1 MKGVQLFYTALE
13 TALQAG
19 LGLDRSLR
27 AAVDDGL
34 GPLADAAEQIIAE
47 IHQGRTLA
55 QAMGQH
61 PHLFPAADLALID
74 FGEETGT
81 LEAVFANL
89 TQWYEFKRR
98 NWQTVLSGMI
108 HPTVVIHAA
117 ALIIPAPQA
126 LLGQITF
133 TVYGFYVL
141 LILACF
147 YLPVGGAALAYR
159 KFIAQPDGRLHVD
172 EWLLKVPVLGV
183 ALRDLALSRYCRNFM
198 TMLVAGANADRCNAA
213 AVKMCGNAAVAA
225 WFEPGTQCARDGHEV
240 TTGFSQQVPHDFMTL
255 WQTAE
260 QSGRLDDSLKRLAD
274 NYGESAEARIKQ
286 IALWLPRLI
295 YACVAVFLIVTIM
308 RLAFNVLG
316 AYQG

>member
-27 AAVDDGL
+27 AAADDDL
-34 GPLADAAEQIIAE
+34 GPLADAVEQIIAE
-47 IHQGRTLA
+47 IHQGQTLA
-55 QAMGQH
+55 QAMGKH
-61 PHLFPAADLALID
+61 PQLFPAADLALID

-81 LEAVFANL
+81 LEAVFGNL
-89 TQWYEFKRR
+89 AQWYEFKRR
-98 NWQTVLSGMI
+98 NWQTILSGMI

-147 YLPVGGAALAYR
+147 YLPIGAAVLAYR
-159 KFIAQPDGRLHVD
+159 KFIAQPDGRRNVD
-172 EWLLKVPVLGV
+172 EFLLKVPVLGV

-198 TMLVAGANADRCNAA
+198 TMLVAGANEDRCNAA
-213 AVKMCGNAAVAA
+213 AVAMCGNAAVAA
-225 WFEPGTQCARDGHEV
+225 WFEGGTQCVRDGNAV
-240 TTGFSQQVPHDFMTL
+240 STGFTAHVPHDFMTL

-260 QSGRLDDSLKRLAD
+260 ESGRLDDSLKRLAD
-274 NYGESAEARIKQ
+274 NYSESAEARIKQ
-286 IALWLPRLI
+286 IALWLSRLI
-295 YACVAVFLIVTIM
+295 YACVGLFLVVTVL
-308 RLAFNVLG
+308 RLAFNVTG